1 MFIKIIRPVQK
12 LQNTRYQNVY
22 RKNSKRV
29 EWQLLSFRKIEFSV
43 ETQNKISHMNF
54 IYKIIIYFQIKNEKW
69 Q

>member
-43 ETQNKISHMNF
+43 ETQNKIS
-54 IYKIIIYFQIKNEKW
+54 
-69 Q
+69 